1 MRTVVTVSARKTINM
16 YYIVGFSDH
25 GAVVHLAP
33 GLAERSHR
41 MIEKCPHCKRDVIFS
56 RNICPACGHTSDDAE
71 RGEPT
76 YMGDDA
82 KRGLSPAYTQA
93 METAMNETQRRGRL
107 LTGLIIGLILAPL
120 VVLNA
125 VLIFWL
131 KPDFAALVALAF
143 AAWLLRKL
151 WTGRTWAKQ
160 LTILGS
166 TLSGVA
172 GLALCVVRRD
182 TLNPVFFLM
191 FLIFGVVYL
200 WGAWN
205 LYWSKDIPEFLKM
218 QRRVHDEP

>member
-1 MRTVVTVSARKTINM
+1 
-16 YYIVGFSDH
+16 
-25 GAVVHLAP
+25 
-33 GLAERSHR
+33 

-107 LTGLIIGLILAPL
+107 LTGLIIGMILAPL
-120 VVLNA
+120 VVLNT

-131 KPDFAALVALAF
+131 KPDPAALAALAF
-143 AAWLLRKL
+143 AGWLLRKL
-151 WTGRTWAKQ
+151 WLGRIWAKQ
-160 LTILGS
+160 LTILAGV
-166 TLSGVA
+166 LSGIA
-172 GLALCVVRRD
+172 GLTLCVVRRGGPNP
-182 TLNPVFFLM
+182 LNPVFFLM
-191 FLIFGVVYL
+191 CLVFGIVYL

-218 QRRVHDEP
+218 QRRRYDEL